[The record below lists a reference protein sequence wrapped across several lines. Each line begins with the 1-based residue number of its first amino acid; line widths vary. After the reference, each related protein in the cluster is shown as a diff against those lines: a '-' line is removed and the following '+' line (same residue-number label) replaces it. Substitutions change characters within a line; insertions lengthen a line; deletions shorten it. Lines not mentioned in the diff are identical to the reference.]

1 MNEPSKKVLS
11 PVFLVLTVFL
21 FNVLLYDYDTCP
33 PINPVCPQDITCIEL
48 VIQLEKPDIPQI
60 HDDSP
65 FNNKGEESS
74 SFISKHLLNNE
85 ISLLR
90 FSGCQDTNNIINR
103 HLDFPANHII
113 SILQKKNHWHQ
124 SSEDEPSPH
133 IYS

>member
-1 MNEPSKKVLS
+1 MHEPSKKILS
-11 PVFLVLTVFL
+11 SILLALTVFL
-21 FNVLLYDYDTCP
+21 VNVLLYDYDVCS
-33 PINPVCPQDITCIEL
+33 PINQVYPQDITCIEL

-65 FNNKGEESS
+65 FTNLGEESS
-74 SFISKHLLNNE
+74 SFISKHAFHNE
-85 ISLLR
+85 IDLFR
-90 FSGCQDTNNIINR
+90 FSGSSETNDIINR

-124 SSEDEPSPH
+124 SSDDEPSPH